1 MKCFAPG
8 LATFDD
14 QLALTVQQAVTRS
27 FLTARAALGASA
39 LKSLQLLMCIRKTP
53 LYFTP
58 LPSRRSFAFPPFLF
72 LFLFFVDLFSLVA
85 FLLIAIVI
93 LPFVYLLVRAWLRF
107 FLSSLRLFLFACSSP
122 RSRPLQRPFLDVPP
136 NCSRPRTL
144 QRQTFS
150 FGNILRPLIP
160 GRFQKDSRTIPAA
173 SRPLFG
179 EGRPGVAAPLRGF
192 QLGAS
197 RLRGAGQRNHK
208 FGRVSMDSRVV
219 SLLEES
225 AASLPRLLL
234 YLFFFFS
241 ICFFFFFICFFF
253 LFFGF

>member
-107 FLSSLRLFLFACSSP
+107 FGLLCVSFSSRARLPVLARCRGRSSTFHLIVFDQGLCNGKRFLSGISC
-122 RSRPLQRPFLDVPP
+122 
-136 NCSRPRTL
+136 
-144 QRQTFS
+144 
-150 FGNILRPLIP
+150 
-160 GRFQKDSRTIPAA
+160 GR
-173 SRPLFG
+173 
-179 EGRPGVAAPLRGF
+179 
-192 QLGAS
+192 
-197 RLRGAGQRNHK
+197 
-208 FGRVSMDSRVV
+208 
-219 SLLEES
+219 
-225 AASLPRLLL
+225 
-234 YLFFFFS
+234 
-241 ICFFFFFICFFF
+241 
-253 LFFGF
+253 